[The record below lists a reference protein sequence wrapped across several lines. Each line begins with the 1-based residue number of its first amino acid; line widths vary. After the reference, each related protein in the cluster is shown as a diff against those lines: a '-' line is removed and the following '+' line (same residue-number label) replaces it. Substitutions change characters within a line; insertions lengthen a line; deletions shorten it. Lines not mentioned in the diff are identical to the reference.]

1 MHPMLTQA
9 ACMHVLV
16 QWLCAVNVGMHV
28 CEPAAFV
35 TTKLQLAVRQ
45 PGLEKLWDEAC
56 VGVGQD
62 ALGLMSC

>member
-1 MHPMLTQA
+1 MLPMLTQA

-35 TTKLQLAVRQ
+35 TAKLAAAGSQGAW
-45 PGLEKLWDEAC
+45 PGRV
-56 VGVGQD
+56 VG
-62 ALGLMSC
+62 